1 MLRKKVDGMTKFK
14 PSVIPFL
21 IVAAIGA
28 ASLLYTPVYAT
39 EGVESISQTE
49 DSPGG
54 GNWGDPDNPD
64 PSRTS
69 SISRGTMPRVGTGT
83 ARGYV
88 VDSGSVTTS
97 PIASRGWLEV
107 VFWMLRTHIGW

>member
-1 MLRKKVDGMTKFK
+1 MTKFK
-14 PSVIPFL
+14 LGVIPFL

-28 ASLLYTPVYAT
+28 ASFLYAPAYAS
-39 EGVESISQTE
+39 EGVEGISKPE
-49 DSPGG
+49 ESPGG
-54 GNWGDPDNPD
+54 ASWGDPDNPD
-64 PSRTS
+64 PARTS
-69 SISRGTMPRVGTGT
+69 SISRGTMPRVGTGP

-107 VFWMLRTHIGW
+107 VLWMLRTRIGW